1 MLPLHQNR
9 KVFFLPVNTGFMKDT
24 HPDDRCIDF
33 YKSRSGNGLHCTIV
47 GNVVIPNGHGTNSS
61 CLEISG
67 DERWTHLSSAIKAQ
81 GARPGI
87 QLSTTWESYT
97 GVKSFKPP
105 SQDTSIEKYRLA
117 TSQLCTTQILEIFKA
132 LDYGTELALKANFE
146 HIQLHAAHG
155 YFFSLIIDSSF
166 SSKSELGIKLIE
178 DWIARF
184 RSPDIELSLR
194 VSLTTGIQNIDSTR
208 QFFLNTITKLD
219 LNYFDLS
226 DGFYNI
232 DKRQIYPTTT
242 KHINARHNASIEL
255 SLRNPTKNFIISGK
269 ANNLSDTFL
278 PSNISLGFCR
288 DLIANPN
295 FLVNPTFKCT
305 DCMHCHYYSRSQSNI
320 TCKLW

>member
-1 MLPLHQNR
+1 MQVDCSATQLRRWQR
-9 KVFFLPVNTGFMKDT
+9 
-24 HPDDRCIDF
+24 
-33 YKSRSGNGLHCTIV
+33 RSIG
-47 GNVVIPNGHGTNSS
+47 
-61 CLEISG
+61 
-67 DERWTHLSSAIKAQ
+67 
-81 GARPGI
+81 
-87 QLSTTWESYT
+87 ESVRSLT
-97 GVKSFKPP
+97 PP
-105 SQDTSIEKYRLA
+105 SSRPTTPSPCAVLHPHCYQKRVRLRN
-117 TSQLCTTQILEIFKA
+117 TSQKLRNTSQITGNKKPRKSLI
-132 LDYGTELALKANFE
+132 YGVLRVEKANFE

-194 VSLTTGIQNIDSTR
+194 VSLTTGIKNIDSTR
-208 QFFLNTITKLD
+208 KIFLNTITKLD

-242 KHINARHNASIEL
+242 KHINARHNASIKL

-269 ANNLSDTFL
+269 ANTLPDTLL

-288 DLIANPN
+288 DFIANPN

-320 TCKLW
+320 TCKLWWKPFRKFNFRRYGDRLPL